1 MAIKT
6 ELFQLVLQIKKK
18 EVNIMSNLVLYKG
31 VYISKEQFDEIKNMR
46 QLSDE
51 EIDYSDI
58 PPTSDEQLARMKA
71 NRLFRKKMKVAS

>member
-1 MAIKT
+1 M
-6 ELFQLVLQIKKK
+6 QIKKK
-18 EVNIMSNLVLYKG
+18 GVRIMNNLVLYKG

-58 PPTSDEQLARMKA
+58 PPTSDEQLERMKE
-71 NRLFRKKMKVAS
+71 NRRRRKNLKIAS

>member
-1 MAIKT
+1 
-6 ELFQLVLQIKKK
+6 
-18 EVNIMSNLVLYKG
+18 MSNLVLYKG